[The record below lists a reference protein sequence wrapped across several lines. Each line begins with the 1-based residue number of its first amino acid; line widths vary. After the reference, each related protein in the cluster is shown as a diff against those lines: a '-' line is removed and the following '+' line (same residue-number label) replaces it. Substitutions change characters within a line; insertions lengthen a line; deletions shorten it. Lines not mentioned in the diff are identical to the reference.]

1 MSIHS
6 DALARVLA
14 RLEQALV
21 QGFTRSF
28 LRVCKGCK
36 PLVQPCL
43 TYMCACA
50 SVHARWI
57 TSNPC
62 NSCNPCFPFF
72 RMAVLRHSL
81 SFVCARVTQGCG
93 YSCKG
98 VPCRG
103 GCESQ
108 EGRRPLDRYRSHSGI
123 FSLLGDFL
131 GSVGAARRSI
141 PSAGR
146 LRTSNVPTP
155 RSAAHG
161 TSTLPCK
168 RTGGHGNAMP
178 SLPASAAI
186 NLLRVA
192 TAQ

>member
-14 RLEQALV
+14 RLEQTLV
-21 QGFTRSF
+21 QGFSRSF
-28 LRVCKGCK
+28 LRACKGCK
-36 PLVQPCL
+36 PFVQPCL

-72 RMAVLRHSL
+72 RMAVLRHS
-81 SFVCARVTQGCG
+81 SSTDRARVTQGCG

-98 VPCRG
+98 VACRG

-108 EGRRPLDRYRSHSGI
+108 EGRRPLDRYRSHAGI
-123 FSLLGDFL
+123 FSLLSGFL
-131 GSVGAARRSI
+131 GGVGAAGRLM
-141 PSAGR
+141 PSASGIKA
-146 LRTSNVPTP
+146 SKVPAP
-155 RSAAHG
+155 RSAAHWP
-161 TSTLPCK
+161 SSSSHK
-168 RTGGHGNAMP
+168 HAGGRGNAMP
-178 SLPASAAI
+178 PVPAPAAI
-186 NLLRVA
+186 NFLCVE
-192 TAQ
+192 TAR